1 MKKESSDN
9 NLRKIFN
16 YIKSKQRLANFLFDK
31 VKLRQDFRFLGGH
44 LFKQPENKP
53 GGGCNICF
61 HTKDRYLL

>member
-53 GGGCNICF
+53 GGG
-61 HTKDRYLL
+61 